1 MQLRRQ
7 PIESDMLE
15 VTEMNNGSFFKA
27 LFKPRAI
34 AFIGASTNPAKW
46 GFNILH
52 HIIRG
57 DYGGAVYPINP
68 QGGAWFGRPMYPS
81 LADAPRPIDLAVIVV
96 PKETVPETLRQCARA
111 GIGAAVIITA
121 GFGET
126 GAEGK
131 ALEQEV
137 VAVARTCGIRLVGP
151 NTMGVYSAYPSRLQ
165 AVMTASQF
173 NQGAIAV
180 LSQSGNLGTSI
191 TDRLIRR
198 GIGLSRLVSTG
209 NEADLTI
216 EDYLEY
222 LETDEKTR
230 VICLYVEGVRQGDRF
245 IETIRRISAAKPV
258 ILLKGGTGT
267 TGAEAAMSHT
277 GALAGS
283 FKIFQSICSQAN
295 IIAADTIDEMVNIAG
310 LLLSQPEIK
319 GKRIGIV
326 TQGGGL
332 GVISADLC
340 EAAGLEIP
348 PLDDRIVGMLD
359 QYLPPFWSRRN
370 PVDLVAPGKVSMI
383 TDSTAALLKHANM
396 DAILLLG
403 LGYMTCRA
411 RRWLESSVL
420 PAEVMERPAQ
430 KMIDG
435 EMELLDLIVRQ
446 ITEFNKPIIPVID
459 VVAFDEPGEGN
470 IVRHL
475 DARGIMAYSSPEQA
489 IGAIAKAQTYYERR
503 REMAAC

>member
-1 MQLRRQ
+1 
-7 PIESDMLE
+7 
-15 VTEMNNGSFFKA
+15 MNNGSFFTS
-27 LFKPRAI
+27 LFEPRAI

-52 HIIRG
+52 HLIRG
-57 DYGGAVYPINP
+57 GYTGNIYPINP
-68 QGGAWFGRPMYPS
+68 QGGTWFGRPLYKS
-81 LADAPRPIDLAVIVV
+81 LAEVPRPVDLAIIVV
-96 PKETVPETLRQCARA
+96 PKEMVPDTLRECIAA
-111 GIGAAVIITA
+111 GIPAAVVITA

-131 ALEQEV
+131 ALEQKV
-137 VAVARTCGIRLVGP
+137 VSVAREGGIRFVGP
-151 NTMGVYSAYPSRLQ
+151 NTMGVYSAYPSRMQ
-165 AVMTASQF
+165 AVMTDSQF
-173 NQGAIAV
+173 TRGSVAV
-180 LSQSGNLGTSI
+180 VSQSGNLGTSI
-191 TDRLIRR
+191 SDRFIRR
-198 GIGLSRLVSTG
+198 EIGISRLVSSG

-230 VICLYVEGVRQGDRF
+230 VICLYVEGVRQGSRF

-267 TGAEAAMSHT
+267 IGANAAMSHT

-283 FKIFQSICSQAN
+283 YKVFRSICSQAN
-295 IIAADTIDEMVNIAG
+295 IIVADTIDEMVDITG

-340 EAAGLEIP
+340 EAAGLTVP
-348 PLDDRIVGMLD
+348 PLDESVVAMLD
-359 QYLPPFWSRRN
+359 AYLPPFWSRRN

-383 TDSTAALLKHANM
+383 TDSTAALLAHADM
-396 DAILLLG
+396 DAIVLLG
-403 LGYMTCRA
+403 LGYMTSRA
-411 RRWLESSVL
+411 GRWLTSDVL
-420 PAEVMERPAQ
+420 PRDVMEQPAR

-435 EMELLDLIVRQ
+435 EMELLDLIVEQ
-446 ITEFNKPIIPVID
+446 IKEFNKPIIPVID
-459 VVAFDEPGEGN
+459 VVGFDNPDKGN

-475 DARGIMAYSSPEQA
+475 DAMGIMAYSSPEQA
-489 IGAIAKAQTYYERR
+489 IRALAKAQDYYQKR
-503 REMAAC
+503 RERTDTA